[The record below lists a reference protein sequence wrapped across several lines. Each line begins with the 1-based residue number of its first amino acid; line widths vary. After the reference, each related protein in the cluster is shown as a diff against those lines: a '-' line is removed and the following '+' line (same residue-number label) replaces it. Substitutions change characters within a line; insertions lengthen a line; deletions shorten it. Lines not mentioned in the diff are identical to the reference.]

1 MKRIYDLFA
10 VLSIACFVNAQ
21 TVENV
26 TVRPD
31 GDNIRVTYR
40 IGGSTDAQIY
50 TVTVN
55 CSVDGGRRF
64 EPKTLDGDYGANI
77 RGGKSIYLVIW
88 DVFED
93 VDEVGNVE
101 FFVKVDLVSDMAPPI
116 TQQQNQQQVQRQ
128 IQPAEEPKQ
137 TEIREQNPGLPDHDF
152 VGTPKEEITK
162 SSYLA
167 YTGSTA
173 SPYGISFGGL
183 KNFGGYGSFRMG
195 YYIDDWENDVWAT
208 FTTGLTKFIMR
219 NGKYRLYGFAG
230 IGITYEVYEE
240 YIYDTSWTD
249 SFFTFD
255 LGIISA
261 IGKLNLILGLESV
274 RETGTYPVFGIGF
287 DF

>member
-1 MKRIYDLFA
+1 MKRLFVLFA

-21 TVENV
+21 TVENI
-26 TVRPD
+26 TVRSD
-31 GDNIRVTYR
+31 GDNIRVSYR

-64 EPKTLDGDYGANI
+64 EPKTLDGDYGVNI
-77 RGGKSIYLVIW
+77 RGGKSIYTVIW

-93 VDEVGNVE
+93 VDEVENVE
-101 FFVKVDLVSDMAPPI
+101 FFIKVDLVSDMAPTI
-116 TQQQNQQQVQRQ
+116 TQQQNQPQVQRQ
-128 IQPAEEPKQ
+128 IQPAEETGK
-137 TEIREQNPGLPDHDF
+137 TEIKEPNPGLPDYDF
-152 VGTPKEEITK
+152 VEPQKKEITK
-162 SSYLA
+162 SSYVA

-173 SPYGISFGGL
+173 SPYGFSFGSL

-195 YYIDDWENDVWAT
+195 YNVDDWETDVWVT
-208 FTTGLTKFIMR
+208 LTTGLTKFIMR

-240 YIYDTSWTD
+240 YIYNTDWTD

-255 LGIISA
+255 IGIISTL
-261 IGKLNLILGLESV
+261 GKLNLILGIESV